1 MLGIREFSSLVFE
14 SPAFFRKTTLASSF
28 YRRKHLVISIWKAS
42 LNCAISIHMN
52 SCFWSFVRHAS
63 VWITHHSVSTR
74 AGTISGCEATI
85 HPTPALD
92 PTRKRNTSSEESKTF
107 QITPFFPF
115 FFSPGMGRLEKCNW
129 IIFVLF
135 SIDPFLF
142 LDERHRNPSHY
153 ESNIHAECGFK
164 CHLQRNVRHIDLIT
178 RRVRRI
184 GFVYLLIFSWTWGL
198 FLRLGSSSPWNISIC
213 AFIAL
218 FYETRKTWYDLEF
231 VTFDFMG
238 TWRL

>member
-1 MLGIREFSSLVFE
+1 MFLVICA
-14 SPAFFRKTTLASSF
+14 SCLCWDNSSF
-28 YRRKHLVISIWKAS
+28 GQYPRGDHFRLRGHNPSHSSIWS
-42 LNCAISIHMN
+42 N
-52 SCFWSFVRHAS
+52 SKKKYKLRRIQNIPNHSF
-63 VWITHHSVSTR
+63 
-74 AGTISGCEATI
+74 
-85 HPTPALD
+85 
-92 PTRKRNTSSEESKTF
+92 
-107 QITPFFPF
+107 FFF

-218 FYETRKTWYDLEF
+218 FYETRKTW
-231 VTFDFMG
+231 
-238 TWRL
+238 